1 MQKICFLI
9 LALLLAG
16 ITVSAQ
22 DSITY
27 WKKSLQTGLNINQA
41 AFSDNWKG
49 GGTSSLA
56 LGGLCNAKAVYN
68 NGKKIDWDNDLQL
81 AYGFVQNKGE
91 NVKKT
96 VDRIFFDSKLG
107 YKVAPKWFLFGSM
120 NFTTQFDAGFN
131 YAKDA
136 QGVEHGTLISKFMSP
151 GYLTSSLG
159 IEYKPVDYFWT
170 RFGLGTLRQTFVVDT
185 ALYRNEPKNYGVE
198 VGKKMKNEAVFQL
211 TSNFDRDI
219 MKNTN
224 LKVRLM
230 ALSPYEAMSAIV
242 SRLDVLLSAKVNK
255 YISVS
260 VALSAINDTNQDSD
274 VQFSQ
279 IFGLGIM
286 YNVSTFKK

>member
-1 MQKICFLI
+1 MRKFCFLI
-9 LALLLAG
+9 PALLLAG

-56 LGGLCNAKAVYN
+56 LGALCNAKANYN
-68 NGKKIDWDNDLQL
+68 SGNKLDWDNDLQL
-81 AYGFVQNKGE
+81 SYGFVQNKGE

-96 VDRIFFDSKLG
+96 VDRIYLDSKLG
-107 YKVAPKWFLFGSM
+107 YKIANKWNLFGSM
-120 NFTTQFDAGFN
+120 NFTSQFDAGFS
-131 YAKDA
+131 YAKDP
-136 QGVEHGTLISKFMSP
+136 QGVEQSTLISKFMAP

-170 RFGLGTLRQTFVVDT
+170 RFGLGTLRQTFVLDT
-185 ALYRNEPKNYGVE
+185 TLYQTEPKNYGVE
-198 VGKKMKNEAVFQL
+198 VGKKMKSEAVFQL

-224 LKVRLM
+224 LKVRMM
-230 ALSPYEAMSAIV
+230 ALAPYESLTTIV
-242 SRLDVLLSAKVNK
+242 SRMDVLLSAKVNK
-255 YISVS
+255 FISVS
-260 VALSAINDTNQDSD
+260 VALSAINDMNQDAE

-286 YNVSTFKK
+286 YNFSEFK